1 LKFSFKSSNKCLVII
16 MFNFSEFAD
25 SNSKNSIIV
34 LIDFMPISACF
45 YLILDYINSF
55 NQLFKYHEY
64 RFEI

>member
-1 LKFSFKSSNKCLVII
+1 